1 MSSEYPYPPDEF
13 DHYELRPTPVGVH
26 RAPISIWSRLWPFLL
41 VMALCATVAAVAVTV
56 FLRTHDDAATPPGGT
71 AVTEPTDDGATS
83 PEPGEGEGE
92 GELEGEPDPELETRE
107 ALLANANLGAHVRV
121 LNDTGP
127 SGEAARGTA
136 ALQAAGFTAAEAA
149 NYPGDSGLAASSV
162 WYTGDYRDTALA
174 VAYLLGIPEDRVT
187 EHSIPQGNVNV
198 IIRSALPLH

>member
-1 MSSEYPYPPDEF
+1 
-13 DHYELRPTPVGVH
+13 
-26 RAPISIWSRLWPFLL
+26 
-41 VMALCATVAAVAVTV
+41 MALCATVAAVAVTV
-56 FLRTHDDAATPPGGT
+56 FLRTHDDEVTSVTGPTQTEPADNGT
-71 AVTEPTDDGATS
+71 AS

-92 GELEGEPDPELETRE
+92 GEPEGEADPELETRE
-107 ALLANANLGAHVRV
+107 ALLAAANLGAHIRV

-136 ALQAAGFTAAEAA
+136 ALQAAGFGAAEAA